1 MKKIIFIFYS
11 ILLFLFTSFSY
22 LFVDSNIPILGMLYS
37 GFFSSKRELAVIIYS
52 IFVLLLFA
60 FYIYFILSVRKKI
73 LSINDFKILIF
84 ITIGILFFSY
94 PAMLSY
100 DIFNYIATSKV
111 LFFYHENPYIVM
123 PIEFSGEP
131 LLGFMHA
138 ANKIALYGPI
148 WIALTGIPFFLGFLG
163 FIFTLFSFKLFVI
176 LFYLGTIFLIWKI
189 SKSLIS
195 VLLFSLNPLVIIET
209 LVSSHNDIAMIFFL
223 LFSYFLVMKDKAKFA
238 VLFFLLS
245 IFIKYTT
252 FILLP
257 IFLFVIIIK
266 MKKIKIDWERVFH
279 YSGWIMLIGFFLS
292 PIREEIYPWYALWFL
307 PFSFLAPNR
316 KFLLSISIVLSFGLL
331 LRYVSFILLGTHS
344 GLTPLIKSTVTF
356 VPLSLLLIFF
366 AFKKVWSR
374 IYCH

>member
-1 MKKIIFIFYS
+1 MKKITFVFYS

-22 LFVDSNIPILGMLYS
+22 LSVDSNIPILGILYS
-37 GFFSSKRELAVIIYS
+37 GFFSSKRELAVVIYLT
-52 IFVLLLFA
+52 FVLLLFA

-148 WIALTGIPFFLGFLG
+148 WIALTGIPYFLGFLG
-163 FIFTLFSFKLFVI
+163 FIYTLFSFKLLIV
-176 LFYLGTIFLIWKI
+176 LFYLGTVFLIWKI
-189 SKSLIS
+189 SRNLIS
-195 VLLFSLNPLVIIET
+195 VFLFSLNPLIIIET

-223 LFSYFLVMKDKAKFA
+223 LFSYFLVMKNKVKFA

-245 IFIKYTT
+245 IFVKYTT
-252 FILLP
+252 IILLP

-266 MKKIKIDWERVFH
+266 MKKNKIKWERIFH
-279 YSGWIMLIGFFLS
+279 YSGWVMLIGFFIS

-316 KFLLSISIVLSFGLL
+316 KLLLSISMVLSFGLL
-331 LRYVSFILLGTHS
+331 FRYVPFIFSGTHA
-344 GLTPLIKSTVTF
+344 GITPLIKSSVTF
-356 VPLSLLLIFF
+356 APLLILLIYFVV
-366 AFKKVWSR
+366 KKVWLR
-374 IYCH
+374 IYYH